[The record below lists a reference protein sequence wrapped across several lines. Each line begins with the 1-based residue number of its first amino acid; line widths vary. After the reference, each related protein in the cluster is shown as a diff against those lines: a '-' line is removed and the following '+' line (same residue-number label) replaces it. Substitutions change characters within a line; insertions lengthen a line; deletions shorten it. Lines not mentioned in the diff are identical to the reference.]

1 MKNTCNRKKPFD
13 IKDTDLSLIELKNIP
28 LSTCQEAAK
37 HTLLKMKK
45 PNEVFVV
52 TLDRKIP
59 RYLGRRKSTTDT
71 KHLQFVLMC
80 SLLHQFLSY

>member
-1 MKNTCNRKKPFD
+1 MQQKKPFD
-13 IKDTDLSLIELKNIP
+13 IKDTDLSLTELKNIP